1 LSRSPEPVVIV
12 ASAEF
17 TLKSSPVRRT
27 LEQRLI
33 DDLRF
38 TLTRDGFSG
47 FRIGKDAARL
57 VIHGLSEAKIAAQ
70 LCSKVFGVAYAAP
83 ATLLPASMEP
93 VLQSIVNLASTELQ
107 AGQSF
112 AIRAHRSTP
121 SPLSRRDI
129 EIKGGSEVLHALK
142 DKGVRVGLGAPDVT
156 FQVDL
161 ADDGAYLYH
170 EKLQGPGGLPLSS
183 QWKMLAVLDSG
194 PLSLLAAYAMMRRGC
209 LVELLIP
216 VSTIKPDFAKESQLK
231 LAGTLRQLV
240 TRPTYRA
247 FTVDFDKM
255 IAGAGEEANQF
266 FPSRDLMRS
275 SAAKFAKEKKFKG
288 LIFADIAGRI
298 SLVHGLAAAAPDL
311 PVFTP
316 LIGLDSQDLVDLA
329 RLAGISLTGLLTQV
343 EPQIGSEIQV
353 VDISKGF
360 SSVVVEQ
367 LSL

>member
-1 LSRSPEPVVIV
+1 MPEPVVIV

-27 LEQRLI
+27 LEQRLT

-38 TLTRDGFSG
+38 TLTRDGFDG

-57 VIHGLSEAKIAAQ
+57 VIHGLREAKIAAQ

-83 ATLLPASMEP
+83 AILLPASMEP
-93 VLQSIVNLASTELQ
+93 VLQSIVTLATTELR

-129 EIKGGSEVLHALK
+129 ELKGGSEVLHALK
-142 DKGVRVGLGAPDVT
+142 DKGVRVDLGAPDVT

-161 ADDGAYLYH
+161 AGEGVYLYD

-183 QWKMLAVLDSG
+183 QWKMLAMLDSG
-194 PLSLLAAYAMMRRGC
+194 PLSILAAYAMMRRGC
-209 LVELLIP
+209 LAELFIP
-216 VSTIKPDFAKESQLK
+216 ISKNTPAFAKENQLN
-231 LAGTLRQLV
+231 LARTLRQLV

-247 FTVDFDKM
+247 FTIDLDKM
-255 IAGAGEEANQF
+255 IGGVAEDANQVF
-266 FPSRDLMRS
+266 FSRDLVRLA
-275 SAAKFAKEKKFKG
+275 AAKFAKEKKFKG
-288 LIFADIAGRI
+288 LIFADIAGRV
-298 SLVHGLAAAAPDL
+298 SLFEGLAAAAPDL

-316 LIGLDSQDLVDLA
+316 LIGFDNEDLIDLA
-329 RLAGISLTGLLTQV
+329 RLAGINVAEPFPQV
-343 EPQIGSEIQV
+343 EPQIVSEPPV
-353 VDISKGF
+353 ADLSNDL
-360 SSVVVEQ
+360 SSVIVEQ
-367 LSL
+367 LAL